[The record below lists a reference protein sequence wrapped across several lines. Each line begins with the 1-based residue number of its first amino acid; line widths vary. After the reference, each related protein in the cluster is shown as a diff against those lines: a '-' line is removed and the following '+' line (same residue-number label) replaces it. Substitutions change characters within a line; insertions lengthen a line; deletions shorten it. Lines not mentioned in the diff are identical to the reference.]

1 MLAAPRYCSSSTLLL
16 RSHDISRTSMPFPFP
31 DRCGTVPASTWR
43 PPCVNFRWPQGP
55 GSDRRN
61 LLGIASYHHFID
73 AGFDQETIALYGSNF
88 ERTFRDYLLMP
99 KAEEMRIRLDTLAAK
114 RVFEV
119 INCQAGR
126 SRSAAA
132 AAYLRDR
139 HGYHLEKPTPD
150 ANMCVL
156 RMLSRDASLMAAYRE
171 ASRQTES
178 EPAPGGFLSTIK
190 LLLSRL

>member
-1 MLAAPRYCSSSTLLL
+1 
-16 RSHDISRTSMPFPFP
+16 
-31 DRCGTVPASTWR
+31 
-43 PPCVNFRWPQGP
+43 
-55 GSDRRN
+55 
-61 LLGIASYHHFID
+61 
-73 AGFDQETIALYGSNF
+73 
-88 ERTFRDYLLMP
+88 MP

>member
-1 MLAAPRYCSSSTLLL
+1 MKAPEAQCLFLSRGDAERFRPAAG
-16 RSHDISRTSMPFPFP
+16 SHLVSISDGPE
-31 DRCGTVPASTWR
+31 DPAAIDENHWES
-43 PPCVNFRWPQGP
+43 V
-55 GSDRRN
+55 
-61 LLGIASYHHFID
+61 SYHHFID
-73 AGFDQETIALYGSNF
+73 AGFDEETIALYGSNF

-99 KAEEMRIRLDTLAAK
+99 KAEELRTRLDTLAAQ
-114 RVFEV
+114 RVFVV

-178 EPAPGGFLSTIK
+178 EPAPGGFLSAIRS
-190 LLLSRL
+190 LLSRL

>member
-1 MLAAPRYCSSSTLLL
+1 
-16 RSHDISRTSMPFPFP
+16 
-31 DRCGTVPASTWR
+31 
-43 PPCVNFRWPQGP
+43 
-55 GSDRRN
+55 
-61 LLGIASYHHFID
+61 
-73 AGFDQETIALYGSNF
+73 
-88 ERTFRDYLLMP
+88 MP
-99 KAEEMRIRLDTLAAK
+99 KAEELRIRLDTLAAQ
-114 RVFEV
+114 RVFVV

-178 EPAPGGFLSTIK
+178 EPAPGGFLSAIRS
-190 LLLSRL
+190 LLSRL